1 MMFADFIVCTYP
13 RPKYEGN
20 LTGHLPSSLILSL
33 LFLSCSFI
41 CVRMPLQRSMYVQ
54 LCFLNIMFM
63 FWFIYINVKWLYFG
77 LTGVK
82 LILVF
87 YSWEFCRVYVKQTP
101 FETPHE
107 LLTPVNCCLAAG
119 KESTHFPIYLACEV
133 CQWFLWVSRLKD
145 CNLWPPG
152 DCRGPRGPLL
162 CCLAIMWV
170 SAGCRLCLIRAPHW
184 PFLFSF
190 LICVL
195 LSSIL
200 TSSIS
205 QSICLHTSFSLHCLP
220 PASSHLFPP
229 HVFFVCMY
237 FSPYPCLA
245 MFISLYPFLFIP
257 SKLIV

>member
-1 MMFADFIVCTYP
+1 MCSYAFW
-13 RPKYEGN
+13 
-20 LTGHLPSSLILSL
+20 ILCL
-33 LFLSCSFI
+33 CSG
-41 CVRMPLQRSMYVQ
+41 SA
-54 LCFLNIMFM
+54 
-63 FWFIYINVKWLYFG
+63 IYINVKWLYFG